1 MNSQNLFDRQFLQQ
15 NHKRY
20 QRVFADYNFL
30 YLEIANI
37 ILENI
42 ELQNRAFDAVFEINK
57 KTNFF
62 QENLRCQSFESCSF
76 DEIVDEENINF
87 SSQKYD
93 LIISNSDLH
102 FINNVPQ
109 FLAKIKSALKPNGLF
124 IASFYGDE
132 NLPELHNSIYQA
144 ENEIYGGISARMPP
158 TIDIKSSAQLLAQVG
173 FKNPVA
179 DLEKIKVD
187 YENPLKL
194 LRDLKFSGQGNVLKQ
209 RSRKFFSKKLLQKLM
224 EKYENFYD
232 EKTQSYPATFSVVT
246 ISGVQTISK

>member
-1 MNSQNLFDRQFLQQ
+1 MNSQNLFDRQLLQQ
-15 NHKRY
+15 NYKRY
-20 QRVFADYNFL
+20 QRVFVDYNFL

-42 ELQNRAFDAVFEINK
+42 ELQNRAFDTVFEINK

-62 QENLRCQSFESCSF
+62 QENLRYKSFEFCTF
-76 DEIVDEENINF
+76 EEILDEENIDF
-87 SSQKYD
+87 PLQKYD

-109 FLAKIKSALKPNGLF
+109 FLLKINLALKPHGFF

-132 NLPELHNSIYQA
+132 NLPELHQAIYQA

-158 TIDIKSSAQLLAQVG
+158 TIDIKSSAQVLSQVG

-179 DLEKIKVD
+179 DLEKIVVEYD
-187 YENPLKL
+187 NLYKL

-209 RSRKFFSKKLLQKLM
+209 RSRKFFTKKLLQKLM

-232 EKTQSYPATFSVVT
+232 KKTQSYLATFSVVT
-246 ISGVQTISK
+246 ISGEKIKT

>member
-1 MNSQNLFDRQFLQQ
+1 MNSQNLFNRQLLQQ
-15 NHKRY
+15 NFKRY

-30 YLEIANI
+30 YTEIANI

-57 KTNFF
+57 MTNFF
-62 QENLRCQSFESCSF
+62 QENLQYKLFESCDF
-76 DEIVDEENINF
+76 EEICDEEKINF

-109 FLAKIKSALKPNGLF
+109 FLAKVNLALKPGGLF
-124 IASFYGDE
+124 VASFYGDE
-132 NLPELHNSIYQA
+132 NLPELHKVIYQA
-144 ENEIYGGISARMPP
+144 ENEIYGGIAARMPP

-179 DLEKIKVD
+179 DLEKIKID
-187 YENPLKL
+187 YDNPLKL
-194 LRDLKFSGQGNVLKQ
+194 LRDLKFSGQGNVMNQ
-209 RSRKFFSKKLLQKLM
+209 RSRKFFSKKFLKKLL

-232 EKTQSYPATFSVVT
+232 KKTQSYPATFCVIT
-246 ISGVQTISK
+246 ISGEKIKP

>member
-1 MNSQNLFDRQFLQQ
+1 MANSQNLFDRQLLQK

-20 QRVFADYNFL
+20 QRVDGDYNFL
-30 YLEIANI
+30 YTEIANI

-42 ELQNRAFDAVFEINK
+42 ELQNRAFDTIFEINK
-57 KTNFF
+57 MSNFF
-62 QENLRCQSFESCSF
+62 QENLRYKLFESSNF
-76 DEIVDEENINF
+76 DEICDEEKINF
-87 SSQKYD
+87 PHQKYD

-109 FLAKIKSALKPNGLF
+109 FLAKIKSALKPDGLF

-132 NLPELHNSIYQA
+132 NLPELHKAIYQA

-179 DLEKIKVD
+179 DLEKIKID

-194 LRDLKFSGQGNVLKQ
+194 LRDLKFSGQGNVMLQ
-209 RSRKFFSKKLLQKLM
+209 RSRKFFSKKLLQKFL

-232 EKTQSYPATFSVVT
+232 KNTQSYPATFCVIT
-246 ISGVQTISK
+246 ISGSVNNS

>member
-1 MNSQNLFDRQFLQQ
+1 MVKSQNLFDRQLLQQ

-20 QRVFADYNFL
+20 QRGFKDYNFL
-30 YLEIANI
+30 YTEIANI

-57 KTNFF
+57 ITNFF
-62 QENLRCQSFESCSF
+62 QENLQYKLFESCCF
-76 DEIVDEENINF
+76 EELCDEENINF

-109 FLAKIKSALKPNGLF
+109 FLAKIKSALKPSGLF

-132 NLPELHNSIYQA
+132 NLPELHKAIYQA
-144 ENEIYGGISARMPP
+144 ENEIYGGISLRMPP
-158 TIDIKSSAQLLAQVG
+158 TIDIKSSAQILAQVG

-187 YENPLKL
+187 YDSPIKL
-194 LRDLKFSGQGNVLKQ
+194 LRDIKFSGQGNVMNQ
-209 RSRKFFSKKLLQKLM
+209 RSRKFFSKKLLQKLL

-232 EKTQSYPATFSVVT
+232 EKTQSYPATFSVIT
-246 ISGVQTISK
+246 ISGTANHF

>member
-1 MNSQNLFDRQFLQQ
+1 MNSQNLFDRQLLQQ

-57 KTNFF
+57 KNNFF
-62 QENLRCQSFESCSF
+62 QENLRYKSFESCSF
-76 DEIVDEENINF
+76 DEICDEEKINF

-102 FINNVPQ
+102 FINNVSQ
-109 FLAKIKSALKPNGLF
+109 FLSKINSALKPNGLF

-132 NLPELHNSIYQA
+132 NLPELHKAIYQA
-144 ENEIYGGISARMPP
+144 ENETYGGISARMPP
-158 TIDIKSSAQLLAQVG
+158 TIDIKSSAQILTQAG

-194 LRDLKFSGQGNVLKQ
+194 LRDLKFSGQGNIMNQ
-209 RSRKFFSKKLLQKLM
+209 RSRKFFSKKFLQKLL

-232 EKTQSYPATFSVVT
+232 KETQSYSATFCVIT
-246 ISGVQTISK
+246 ISGSANKC

>member
-1 MNSQNLFDRQFLQQ
+1 MANSQNLFDRQLLQK
-15 NHKRY
+15 NYKRY
-20 QRVFADYNFL
+20 QRVVGDYNFL
-30 YLEIANI
+30 YTEIANI

-42 ELQNRAFDAVFEINK
+42 ELQNRAFDAIFEINK
-57 KTNFF
+57 ISNFF
-62 QENLRCQSFESCSF
+62 QENLRYQSFDSCSF
-76 DEIVDEENINF
+76 DEICDEEKINF
-87 SSQKYD
+87 PHQKYD

-109 FLAKIKSALKPNGLF
+109 FLAKIKSALKPDGLF

-132 NLPELHNSIYQA
+132 NLPELHKAIYQA

-179 DLEKIKVD
+179 DLEKIKID

-194 LRDLKFSGQGNVLKQ
+194 LRDLKFSGQGNVMLQ
-209 RSRKFFSKKLLQKLM
+209 RSRKFFSKKLLQKLL

-232 EKTQSYPATFSVVT
+232 KNTQSYPATFSVIT
-246 ISGVQTISK
+246 ISGSANNS